1 MKTRILIG
9 VIILLIFPIV
19 VCNPPG
25 SKDTSSQG
33 DVEAVLA
40 THTPAAAAND
50 AELPIDDETIINTP
64 IPTPAST
71 NTPAP
76 SPTSPNLTGLPMLDD
91 ATDEFSIDEYSLF
104 YYTDHNALTVLN
116 FYREELPKLG
126 WQLDYQDGECVDDRR
141 LTRRCMGWHGGD
153 NADPAE
159 SPIFFLRGEGEYL
172 TLNALEENGK
182 INVVIGIDP
191 DVYGE

>member
-1 MKTRILIG
+1 MKVKILIG
-9 VIILLIFPIV
+9 AIILMILPTV

-25 SKDTSSQG
+25 RKDTNSQA
-33 DVEAVLA
+33 DAEVVMV
-40 THTPAAAAND
+40 THTPSGAIDA

-64 IPTPAST
+64 VPIITPTD
-71 NTPAP
+71 TPAP
-76 SPTSPNLTGLPMLDD
+76 PTPSPNLTGLPMLDD
-91 ATDEFSIDEYSLF
+91 ATDAFSIDEYSLF
-104 YYTDHNALTVLN
+104 YYTNQDALTVLD

-126 WQLDYQDGECVDDRR
+126 WQLDYQNGECLDDRR

-153 NADPAE
+153 AGPAE

-172 TLNALEENGK
+172 TLNALEEDGR

-191 DVYGE
+191 DVYGQ